1 MRRIGQDSGIN
12 INTVL
17 VVGAAVGAY
26 FFVLKPILEATGIK
40 STAEE
45 EETKRKAAD
54 LENKGIWDPMSAL
67 MKKYP
72 SGTTFQLLK
81 AAEAERLAS
90 NINDAWGYINDDEE
104 QVYAQFRAIRFQSQV
119 SSIVDAYRKLYNQD
133 LQNTLRS
140 NLSSSEFAV
149 ITNIISSK
157 PSGIAK

>member
-90 NINDAWGYINDDEE
+90 NIKNAWGYINDDEE

>member
-1 MRRIGQDSGIN
+1 MRKIGQQSIN
-12 INTVL
+12 YNLLLI
-17 VVGAAVGAY
+17 VGASIGAY

-54 LENKGIWDPMSAL
+54 LENKGIWDPMAAL
-67 MKKYP
+67 MKKYS
-72 SGTTFQLLK
+72 SGTTYQFLK
-81 AAEAERLAS
+81 TVEADKLAR
-90 NINDAWGYINDDEE
+90 NIESAWSFYNDDEE

-119 SSIVDAYRKLYNQD
+119 SSIVDAYRRLYNKD

-149 ITNIISSK
+149 VTNIIASK
-157 PSGIAK
+157 PSGISK

>member
-1 MRRIGQDSGIN
+1 MKRIGQDSGIN
-12 INTVL
+12 INTLL

-45 EETKRKAAD
+45 LETKRKAAD
-54 LENKGIWDPMSAL
+54 LDNKGIWDNVKAL

-72 SGTTFQLLK
+72 TGTTFQLLK
-81 AAEAERLAS
+81 IVEADQLAR
-90 NINDAWGYINDDEE
+90 NIENAWGTFNDDEE

-119 SSIVDAYRKLYNQD
+119 SSIVDAYKKLYNAD
-133 LQNTLRS
+133 LQNTLKS

>member
-1 MRRIGQDSGIN
+1 MKRIGQDSGIN
-12 INTVL
+12 INTLL

-45 EETKRKAAD
+45 LETKRKAAD
-54 LENKGIWDPMSAL
+54 LDNKGIWDNVKAL
-67 MKKYP
+67 QKKYP
-72 SGTTFQLLK
+72 IGTTFQLLK
-81 AAEAERLAS
+81 IVEADQLAR
-90 NINDAWGYINDDEE
+90 NIENAWGTFNDDEE

-119 SSIVDAYRKLYNQD
+119 SSIVDAYKKLYNAD
-133 LQNTLRS
+133 LQNTLKS

>member
-1 MRRIGQDSGIN
+1 MKKIAVTNGIN
-12 INTVL
+12 LNVLL
-17 VVGAAVGAY
+17 VVGAAVGGY

-45 EETKRKAAD
+45 LETKRKAAD
-54 LENKGIWDPMSAL
+54 LDNKGIWDTVKAL

-72 SGTTFQLLK
+72 KGTAFQLLK
-81 AAEAERLAS
+81 SVEADQLAR
-90 NINDAWGYINDDEE
+90 NIENAWGIFNDDEE

-119 SSIVDAYRKLYNQD
+119 SSIVDAYKKLYNAD
-133 LQNTLRS
+133 LQNTLKS